1 MCFVDMNPTVVKPT
15 VPVPIPQCFLCSLG
29 IKAGTL
35 RVDYDIATGNI
46 VGKIIM
52 KS

>member
-1 MCFVDMNPTVVKPT
+1 MNTPVVKPT
-15 VPVPIPQCFLCSLG
+15 IMIPPVCKDCFLCALNLKTG
-29 IKAGTL
+29 RLQI
-35 RVDYDIATGNI
+35 DFDIATGNI